1 MKARSIL
8 SGLMF
13 LPLFCAIAVPA
24 RAQTGS
30 SQQTLSQYVADLQN
44 NPNDTALRAKIIGFV
59 QTMRP
64 APAIPEEARGH
75 YVMAA
80 TFMEKAK
87 DNTGFERAVLEY
99 KAALLAAPW
108 WADAYKKLAIAQKAA
123 EKYDDA
129 VASLNFYLLTQ
140 PADARDA
147 QDEIY
152 KLKALKESAADDR
165 KLAERKAAEEQQR
178 RRREEEENSPQ
189 GKFEALLRKIDGRRY
204 TCEIRTIDRSDN
216 DAIKTVTS
224 VIDIKGRSFVLGYIG
239 VVRHPDYL
247 AAGTIDIQGRDTAL
261 SSSGFT
267 KHYIIAEDGSSIT
280 ERPTY
285 FQGQEVVTVY
295 LWQR

>member
-1 MKARSIL
+1 MKPRTIL
-8 SGLMF
+8 SVPIL
-13 LPLFCAIAVPA
+13 LLSLFAIVIPV
-24 RAQTGS
+24 RAQDPGP
-30 SQQTLSQYVADLQN
+30 QQTLNQYVADLQRS
-44 NPNDTALRAKIIGFV
+44 PNDTALRAKIIGFV

-204 TCEIRTIDRSDN
+204 VYIVTASRQSMVLDVIGRFAKFG
-216 DAIKTVTS
+216 AINTQGTYVS
-224 VIDIKGRSFVLGYIG
+224 QLI
-239 VVRHPDYL
+239 PDYSFQ
-247 AAGTIDIQGRDTAL
+247 IIGRVTTVQSPDP
-261 SSSGFT
+261 SVSGLT
-267 KHYIIAEDGSSIT
+267 WIISEDGESIT
-280 ERPTY
+280 ERFRY
-285 FQGQEVVTVY
+285 NGMNYDNVY
-295 LWQR
+295 HWQR